1 MTKSTEAK
9 PAGRMETALTTARNA
24 GGDALLET
32 RHAAQRASKAME
44 ANPLAVVAGGIAFG
58 LIAGALI
65 PKSKRETELLSG
77 VGKRVAD
84 VAAGAGAAARDAARA
99 ELASL
104 PLTKSA
110 AREQVSKV
118 IDQVARAISSAGE
131 AALKA
136 RDEAPTAPKKT
147 AKKAK

>member
-1 MTKSTEAK
+1 MTKSTEPK
-9 PAGRMETALTTARNA
+9 PAGRMETALTAARNA
-24 GGDALLET
+24 SGDAVLET
-32 RHAAQRASKAME
+32 RYAARRAGKAME

-65 PKSKRETELLSG
+65 PKSKRESELLGG
-77 VGKRVAD
+77 VGKRVSD
-84 VAAGAGAAARDAARA
+84 VAAGAGAAARDAAKA

-110 AREQVSKV
+110 AREQVAKV

-136 RDEAPTAPKKT
+136 RDEAPTAPKK
-147 AKKAK
+147 AAQKAK